1 MVSIVP
7 LTMSHFLLMSS
18 GMQCLDAGSCV
29 TPAVDVVAHVTVRVG
44 WWKKVVRRS
53 SEDLSVAL
61 IVERAT

>member
-1 MVSIVP
+1 
-7 LTMSHFLLMSS
+7 MSS

-44 WWKKVVRRS
+44 WWKKVVCRS